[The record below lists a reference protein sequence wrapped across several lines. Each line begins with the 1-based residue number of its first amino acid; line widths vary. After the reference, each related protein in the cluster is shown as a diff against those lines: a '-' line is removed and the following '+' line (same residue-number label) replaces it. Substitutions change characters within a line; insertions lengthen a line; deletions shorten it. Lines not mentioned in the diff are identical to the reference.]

1 MKTNSNQPKV
11 YLNKIN
17 ENWIVDRL
25 RSEWYSNNPST
36 STKNIYRSELVWL
49 IASWSWQNVKPRQ
62 LAKRKVLCSV
72 HHIDEDKFDKSESNR
87 FFERDKYV
95 DEYHVVS
102 QKTASQVAKLTKK
115 KITSIPFWVNTNI
128 WFEISEKRILKEKY
142 KFHKND
148 YLIGSFQRDS
158 EGHDPKQPK
167 LSKGPDRFIEILL
180 DMKKTNKNLHVVLT
194 GLRRDYI
201 VNQLVKNNIKY
212 SYFKMVDFEAMNELY
227 NCLDLYIVSSR
238 YEGGPQAILECG
250 VTRTPIIST
259 DVGVAAEILSS
270 ESIFDMNNFHKAL
283 PNIEYAY
290 SNSIKYEMKNIF
302 KLYRKMMMGIYE
314 N

>member
-158 EGHDPKQPK
+158 EGHDLKQPK

-180 DMKKTNKNLHVVLT
+180 DMKKINKNLHVVLT

-212 SYFKMVDFEAMNELY
+212 SYFKMVDFKAMNELY

>member
-158 EGHDPKQPK
+158 EGHDLKQPK

-180 DMKKTNKNLHVVLT
+180 DMKKINKNLHVVLT